1 MAEINAKAYFIL
13 IVRLVLSAAFLLAAL
28 PKIQDPV
35 AFAVSVEGFR
45 VIGGDFALWVALVL
59 PWLELVIG
67 FGLLIP
73 QIRRGS
79 GVIIALL
86 LIAFIGLHFS
96 AWARGLDIS
105 CGCYGA
111 SESEEAPNYLWLFF
125 RNVGLLLFSV
135 CVLVRDWWNPRLRAM
150 TEGESTS

>member
-1 MAEINAKAYFIL
+1 MAEISAPISPKAYLLL
-13 IVRLVLSAAFLLAAL
+13 IARPVVSAAFIMAAL

-45 VIGGDFALWVALVL
+45 VVTGDLASWVALGL

-79 GVIIALL
+79 ALMISLL
-86 LIAFIGLHFS
+86 LIVFIGLHAS
-96 AWARGLDIS
+96 AWMRGLNIS

-111 SESEEAPNYLWLFF
+111 NESDQSPNYLWLIL
-125 RNVGLLLFSV
+125 RNVGLLVACV
-135 CVLVRDWWNPRLRAM
+135 CLLARDCCKPMNR
-150 TEGESTS
+150 T